1 MELNREYTQLL
12 NYAYRYL
19 SYRMRTRKELESYLL
34 QKSVAKNINV
44 EHVKQVME
52 ILIEERLVDD
62 EKFIEEFVTSR
73 INSKPKSEYV
83 LTLELLKKGVSRD
96 DIERYFEKNT
106 VDEYSL
112 AKKALLRKW
121 SVFKQYSAEKC
132 FKKSADFLQRRG
144 FSFTVIKK
152 TIEEMESSE

>member
-34 QKSVAKNINV
+34 QKSVAKNINA

-52 ILIEERLVDD
+52 TLIEERLVDD